1 MGIVIPNT
9 KVMQEF
15 SDGKKIARARKR
27 VEELKGF
34 YVHLT
39 VYVVVNTFITTS
51 KIIRNLENGESFN
64 EAFFDLG
71 TFFVWGA
78 WGIGLGFHA
87 AKVFGYS
94 LFSKDWEQR
103 QIQKYVEE
111 DEREADKFNK
121 RF

>member
-1 MGIVIPNT
+1 
-9 KVMQEF
+9 MQQLP
-15 SDGKKIARARKR
+15 DNKKIARARQR
-27 VEELKGF
+27 VDELKGF

-39 VYVVVNTFITTS
+39 VYIVVNTFISTS
-51 KIIRNLENGESFN
+51 KILGNLENGESFN

-87 AKVFGYS
+87 AKIFGYS

-103 QIQKYVEE
+103 QIQKYIEE
-111 DEREADKFNK
+111 DEREAEKFNK